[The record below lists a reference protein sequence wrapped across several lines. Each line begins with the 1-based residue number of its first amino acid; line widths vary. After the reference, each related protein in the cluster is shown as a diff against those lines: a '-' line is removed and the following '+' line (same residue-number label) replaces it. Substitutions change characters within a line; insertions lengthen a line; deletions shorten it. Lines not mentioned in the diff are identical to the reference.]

1 MKPKIIPM
9 QSDLSV
15 IKHTI
20 EIHVKKEQKT
30 KIDIPTA
37 LKIKRYS

>member
-1 MKPKIIPM
+1 LKY
-9 QSDLSV
+9 V
-15 IKHTI
+15 R
-20 EIHVKKEQKT
+20 VKKEQKT